1 MKKLKEILSLLS
13 SDPETRRETLKGTA
27 IVALTATIATAIVA
41 IACAFVHPPIILL
54 ALAVAAMIAIR

>member
-13 SDPETRRETLKGTA
+13 SDPETRRETWKGTA
-27 IVALTATIATAIVA
+27 IVALTAVGAVAVVA
-41 IACAFVHPPIILL
+41 IACAIVRPPLILL